1 MDNLTHLSR
10 INFHPAT
17 ASVHS
22 GAALEVELILQC
34 LMPIPVRIQQLAA
47 SIHFALEQV
56 GTNGRSKA
64 AQRQTSGGTVE
75 FHQRSSSAAPPSSA
89 PYVSLELEEIHDRS
103 PTDNSLNSTGVV
115 CKNTHLVI
123 RRHDSSSPADTPSNL
138 SPVAVTMKEGAQ
150 MLKVHDVTLQ
160 PGTNSIMFTA
170 PVSVYSDGH
179 LKSRD
184 FFTTIFLFYFLKL
197 KRFLSLVWTTR
208 CLHAAPAVRI
218 SRPCTVCIASY
229 LPICPVRSLFSG
241 ASTHRGTSRRSVSKH
256 LTTNSF
262 FHSPSSNDLLFIV
275 LNCISVCVSCSGGCF
290 LFSEPL
296 LAGLPQTV
304 KFTVLMGHYSLKKGD
319 ALQFS
324 NTETMPILPS
334 SSCTAHIRNP
344 AAGSCTF

>member
-34 LMPIPVRIQQLAA
+34 LMPMPMRIQQLAA
-47 SIHFALEQV
+47 SIHFVLEQV

-64 AQRQTSGGTVE
+64 AQRQTGSGTVE

-138 SPVAVTMKEGAQ
+138 SPAAVTMKEGAQ

-170 PVSVYSDGH
+170 PVSVYSEGN
-179 LKSRD
+179 LKYGD
-184 FFTTIFLFYFLKL
+184 FFYYNFPLLFSQTKTFSVFSVDNQAFTCCASCTHQSAMYSLFCLIFIH
-197 KRFLSLVWTTR
+197 LSSTKSIL
-208 CLHAAPAVRI
+208 
-218 SRPCTVCIASY
+218 
-229 LPICPVRSLFSG
+229 RSLNSPWNLSQVCLK
-241 ASTHRGTSRRSVSKH
+241 AIKH
-256 LTTNSF
+256 
-262 FHSPSSNDLLFIV
+262 
-275 LNCISVCVSCSGGCF
+275 
-290 LFSEPL
+290 
-296 LAGLPQTV
+296 
-304 KFTVLMGHYSLKKGD
+304 
-319 ALQFS
+319 
-324 NTETMPILPS
+324 
-334 SSCTAHIRNP
+334 
-344 AAGSCTF
+344 

>member
-1 MDNLTHLSR
+1 MEKVKKLHSWMEYFYHLQVCLCLNNHNLTILLSMNPTRKQEQKHWLLRSHLFWKLPQPAFVFVFSTANKVTLSMDNLTHLSR

-34 LMPIPVRIQQLAA
+34 LMPMPVRIQQLAA

-64 AQRQTSGGTVE
+64 SQRQTSGGSVE

-138 SPVAVTMKEGAQ
+138 SPAAVTMKEGAQ

-170 PVSVYSDGH
+170 PVSVYSEGH
-179 LKSRD
+179 LK
-184 FFTTIFLFYFLKL
+184 
-197 KRFLSLVWTTR
+197 
-208 CLHAAPAVRI
+208 
-218 SRPCTVCIASY
+218 
-229 LPICPVRSLFSG
+229 
-241 ASTHRGTSRRSVSKH
+241 
-256 LTTNSF
+256 
-262 FHSPSSNDLLFIV
+262 
-275 LNCISVCVSCSGGCF
+275 
-290 LFSEPL
+290 
-296 LAGLPQTV
+296 
-304 KFTVLMGHYSLKKGD
+304 
-319 ALQFS
+319 
-324 NTETMPILPS
+324 
-334 SSCTAHIRNP
+334 
-344 AAGSCTF
+344 